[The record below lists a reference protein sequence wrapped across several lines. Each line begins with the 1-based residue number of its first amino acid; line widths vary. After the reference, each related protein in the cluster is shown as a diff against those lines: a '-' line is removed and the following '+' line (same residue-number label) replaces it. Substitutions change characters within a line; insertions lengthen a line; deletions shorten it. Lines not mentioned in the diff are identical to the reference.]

1 MYTDISSATFID
13 ETIEKYRKYVNPG
26 LANLMDFVGFHAV
39 EWTGHG
45 VYVRD
50 TAGNDY
56 LDFLGG
62 YGVFALGHANPVVV
76 KAVQEQAGR
85 MALSSRV
92 LFNRLQADLAEKLAE
107 ITPGNLQYSF
117 FCNSG
122 TEAVEGALKLARLAT
137 GKTGIIGTVGGFHG
151 KTYGGLSAS
160 GRDVYK
166 TPFNPM
172 IPNFIHAPFGDIGV
186 LESLIDDMTAA
197 VIIEP
202 IQGENGVIVPENDY
216 LPAVRKLCDDKNILL
231 IVDEVQTGLGRTGK
245 LFACE
250 HWGIVP
256 DIMTLAKALG
266 GGVMPIG
273 AFTASEKIWKVF
285 EPNPLLHS
293 STFGGNELA
302 CAAALAAI
310 DEIINNKLSDNA
322 AETGEYLIN
331 GLYKIA
337 EKYPG
342 TITAVRGKG
351 LLIGVE
357 FTDRDIA
364 ALVIAGFAQQKILA
378 AYTLNNPCVI
388 RFEPPLIITKDH
400 IDIVLSA
407 FDKAISGV
415 MDLLQE

>member
-50 TAGNDY
+50 TTGQDY

-62 YGVFALGHANPVVV
+62 YGVFALGHSNPVVV

-172 IPNFIHAPFGDIGV
+172 IPEFIHAPFGDIETM
-186 LESLIDDMTAA
+186 ESLIDDHTAA
-197 VIIEP
+197 IIVEP
-202 IQGENGVIVPENDY
+202 IQGENGVIVPEDDY
-216 LPAVRKLCDDKNILL
+216 IPALRQLCDEKNILL
-231 IVDEVQTGLGRTGK
+231 IADEVQTGLGRTGK

-250 HWGIVP
+250 HWGVVP
-256 DIMTLAKALG
+256 DIMTIAKALG

-310 DEIINNKLSDNA
+310 TEIIDNKLPENSA
-322 AETGEYLIN
+322 KMGEYLID

-337 EKYPG
+337 DKYPG

-388 RFEPPLIITKDH
+388 RFEPPLIVSTDH
-400 IDIVLSA
+400 IDIVLTA
-407 FDKAISGV
+407 FDHAISGV
-415 MDLLQE
+415 MDLLQD

>member
-1 MYTDISSATFID
+1 MYIDISSEAFIS
-13 ETIEKYRKYVNPG
+13 ETIDKYRKYVNPG

-39 EWTGHG
+39 EWSGHG

-62 YGVFALGHANPVVV
+62 YGVFALGHSNPVVV

-172 IPNFIHAPFGDIGV
+172 IPNFIHAPFGDIIA
-186 LESLIDDMTAA
+186 LESLIDDSTAA

-216 LPAVRKLCDDKNILL
+216 LPAVRKLCDDKGILL

-310 DEIINNKLSDNA
+310 NEIVNNKLSENA
-322 AETGEYLIN
+322 ADTGQYLIN
-331 GLYKIA
+331 GLFKIA

-364 ALVIAGFAQQKILA
+364 ALIIAGFAQQKILA

-388 RFEPPLIITKDH
+388 RFEPPLIITREH

-415 MDLLQE
+415 MDLLQD

>member
-302 CAAALAAI
+302 
-310 DEIINNKLSDNA
+310 LS
-322 AETGEYLIN
+322 LI
-331 GLYKIA
+331 
-337 EKYPG
+337 
-342 TITAVRGKG
+342 
-351 LLIGVE
+351 
-357 FTDRDIA
+357 
-364 ALVIAGFAQQKILA
+364 
-378 AYTLNNPCVI
+378 
-388 RFEPPLIITKDH
+388 H
-400 IDIVLSA
+400 I
-407 FDKAISGV
+407 
-415 MDLLQE
+415 

>member
-1 MYTDISSATFID
+1 MYTDISSEAFIT

-39 EWTGHG
+39 EWSGHG

-50 TAGNDY
+50 TAGNNY

-62 YGVFALGHANPVVV
+62 YGVFALGHSNPVVV

-172 IPNFIHAPFGDIGV
+172 IPNFIHAPFGDIIA
-186 LESLIDDMTAA
+186 LESLIDDSTAA

-216 LPAVRKLCDDKNILL
+216 LPAVRKLCDDKGILL

-250 HWGIVP
+250 HWRIVP

-310 DEIINNKLSDNA
+310 DEIVNNKLSENA
-322 AETGEYLIN
+322 AETGKYLIN

-337 EKYPG
+337 DKYPG

-364 ALVIAGFAQQKILA
+364 ALIIAGFAQQKILA

-388 RFEPPLIITKDH
+388 RFEPPLIITREH

-415 MDLLQE
+415 MDLLQD